1 MNGMKCAFLILA
13 VIASVAWAGP
23 TTTTRP
29 DSADAPKPAKDSS
42 PEVPAVVKETSQS
55 AANATVVGKAPE
67 APKNQTSEPAP
78 AVKDAKDAKDKK
90 DQPPVD
96 LSAES
101 VEVKPSGKAP
111 EPSNLQVDELVGAPF
126 SIEFDDMQG
135 DQPASVESGELVPAP
150 VAGVVSAVDA
160 KDQSALPVVVV
171 DDKQASSGAKAD
183 SGRDAWGSL
192 IDGIIGQLQDL
203 KRKTRAIEELAHRK

>member
-23 TTTTRP
+23 TTTARP
-29 DSADAPKPAKDSS
+29 DTADAPKPAKDSS

-55 AANATVVGKAPE
+55 AANATVVGKALE

-78 AVKDAKDAKDKK
+78 AAKDAKDKK

-101 VEVKPSGKAP
+101 VEVKPPSKAP

-135 DQPASVESGELVPAP
+135 DQPASVESAELVPAP